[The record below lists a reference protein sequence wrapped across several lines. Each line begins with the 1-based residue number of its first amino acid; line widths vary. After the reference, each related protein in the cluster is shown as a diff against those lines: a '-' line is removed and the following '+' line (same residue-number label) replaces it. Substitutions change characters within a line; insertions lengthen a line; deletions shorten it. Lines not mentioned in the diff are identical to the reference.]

1 MREFIACWFGRVR
14 AWSAPRPPGRHARAH
29 QRSAEPVKP
38 SQVTRVPRRMA
49 TLLDGEALPIVRPY
63 VLAHEQRQQ
72 RQRRRALMLA
82 TMGVDVGPHTILGV
96 EVAR

>member
-1 MREFIACWFGRVR
+1 
-14 AWSAPRPPGRHARAH
+14 
-29 QRSAEPVKP
+29 
-38 SQVTRVPRRMA
+38 MA